1 MCALYYVSEMAE
13 FPAIYYW
20 HLARRS
26 NSPTSSKELFKLVGH
41 YPKIGKMKHH
51 TAVTSKPRA
60 QKTATVTSSEF
71 VIKSTSRRPAG
82 FAASP
87 RRWGFSKGKSS
98 RLIGPEVIGPLLL
111 WRSPKIPGDCPG
123 ARLI

>member
-111 WRSPKIPGDCPG
+111 WRPTNIQADC
-123 ARLI
+123 R